1 MTNITRDAFSAMRRI
16 LRRVEQ
22 QSRELMA
29 HTGLT
34 PAQLVLLQEL
44 EGGREQRVSD
54 VAAAL
59 GISSATTTVMTQKLE
74 SRGLLRRRTGHSDRR
89 QIWLSLTDTGETL
102 LHVAPD
108 NMQARFAEAFE
119 ALAPWERMMIVA
131 NLMRVA
137 ELLDAEADAAPLL
150 DSEPVLTEVTQHLDL
165 SKP

>member
-1 MTNITRDAFSAMRRI
+1 MANITREAFSALRRI

-22 QSRELMA
+22 QSRELMD

-54 VAAAL
+54 VASAL
-59 GISSATTTVMTQKLE
+59 GISNATTTVMTQKLE
-74 SRGLLRRRTGHSDRR
+74 GRGLLQRRPGHSDRR
-89 QIWLSLTDTGETL
+89 QIWLSLTEAGEAL

-119 ALAPWERMMIVA
+119 ALEPWERMMIVA

-137 ELLDAEADAAPLL
+137 ELLDAETDAAPLL
-150 DSEPVLTEVTQHLDL
+150 DSEPVLTAVSPHLD
-165 SKP
+165 